1 MIPKLR
7 NKYWTKG
14 EKKFDRFLFFYSN
27 SVDLF
32 FCYQFIFYS
41 LQLLWKFSKLKFL
54 YYVSIFFPNI
64 WLLCLEFILI
74 FCRHLCR
81 FQTSFWFGLFSVHPV
96 NSWKRRIFHF
106 ITLEYPVMSRDN
118 DEWTSGTRNHRCYH
132 GEIGRIKSG
141 KIKRQKKQ
149 CFFSLA
155 QIYPPL
161 AFPPERELRVA
172 TNRNC
177 SGLMTL

>member
-7 NKYWTKG
+7 KKILNKG
-14 EKKFDRFLFFYSN
+14 KKNSTSFWFLFKFGRF
-27 SVDLF
+27 F
-32 FCYQFIFYS
+32 FCYQFIFNS
-41 LQLLWKFSKLKFL
+41 LQLFVEIFKIKMSLLCVFYSFSNFL
-54 YYVSIFFPNI
+54 
-64 WLLCLEFILI
+64 LLCLEFILI
-74 FCRHLCR
+74 CCRHLCR

-141 KIKRQKKQ
+141 KIKRQKKAMLL
-149 CFFSLA
+149 FSCPNLSSTCVS
-155 QIYPPL
+155 L
-161 AFPPERELRVA
+161 GTELRVA